1 MPTLN
6 LAGERLE
13 IHSAGVG
20 SAAENNNA
28 AVFVIDERLQ
38 RVVAEVRTGRRG
50 IKIIIFKKAAGIS
63 AGGIT
68 DIAAFGIYNDRDIT
82 ADIISGAFQG
92 VQACI
97 TLGFIK
103 GDIRLIG
110 AY

>member
-38 RVVAEVRTGRRG
+38 R
-50 IKIIIFKKAAGIS
+50 
-63 AGGIT
+63 
-68 DIAAFGIYNDRDIT
+68 
-82 ADIISGAFQG
+82 
-92 VQACI
+92 
-97 TLGFIK
+97 
-103 GDIRLIG
+103 
-110 AY
+110 